1 MVRFRDLDRLF
12 GLEIFEVLALGVE
25 DLNPAVL
32 VVQVQNSTVLRYFE
46 EVAILNYLGFLGA
59 EKLKLI
65 RYRVKLP

>member
-46 EVAILNYLGFLGA
+46 EVAILNYLGL
-59 EKLKLI
+59 
-65 RYRVKLP
+65 